1 MTAAEK
7 EYGSALYQLA
17 AEEHCE
23 DAVLEGLSLAVGAF
37 AEQPG
42 YLKLV
47 QNPAL
52 PAPRRLGLLDEAFGG
67 VHPYVLNFLKILCEK
82 SALGL
87 AGGCLA
93 HYRALLYEAR
103 GILPVQAVS
112 AVPLTD
118 EQKAALA
125 EKLGAKTG
133 LTVELEN
140 LVDPSLMGG
149 VKLRYEG
156 RELDGT
162 ASGRLAAL
170 RRALLST

>member
-7 EYGSALYQLA
+7 EYGSALYALA

-23 DAVLEGLSLAVGAF
+23 DDVLNGLTLARDAF
-37 AEQPG
+37 SEQPD

-52 PAPRRLGLLDEAFGG
+52 PAAERLGLLDEAFSGA
-67 VHPYVLNFLKILCEK
+67 HPYVLNFLKLLCER

-87 AGGCLA
+87 TGGCLA
-93 HYRALLYEAR
+93 QYRALLFEAR

-112 AVPLTD
+112 AVAPTD
-118 EQKAALA
+118 AQQKALA
-125 EKLGAKTG
+125 EKLSAKTG
-133 LTVELEN
+133 LTVQLEN
-140 LVDPSLMGG
+140 LVDPSVLGG

-170 RRALLST
+170 RRALLGT